1 MRSFQSQWVIDFV
14 LYWEPFTLFESIFGV
29 HYLLSSLVADYFSQR
44 NVSLDCAREVDLN
57 DKYSS

>member
-1 MRSFQSQWVIDFV
+1 MGDRFRSLLGVFHSF
-14 LYWEPFTLFESIFGV
+14 FESIFGV